1 MTEVKRLG
9 EYRIEA
15 ELGRGGMGVVYK
27 GYDERLSRA
36 VAVKVMSEALANEAE
51 VVERFMREA
60 RAMAALNHPNIVQI
74 YHIGESN
81 GRPWLVMEYVE
92 GKTLGQLIRTEAPLE
107 VAYVRSLIAQAARG
121 LAAAH
126 AQGVIHRDIKPG
138 NLMLRN
144 DGVLKVG
151 DFGIARARQLGR
163 TITGTGEFVGTPGY
177 LSPEVCQGHE
187 VQPGSDIF
195 SLGIVMFELLTGRVP
210 FTDESPLGLMLEVVQ
225 AQVPDVREINREV
238 DEDTWRALCKMVA
251 KDPKERYASC
261 AELLKDLGEPDT
273 ALGAVPTAGHRTA
286 ATVLTSPTTAARKQ
300 PLVAGKVAEKPTS
313 NTPMLVVA
321 AVMIVIVGFGGF
333 RLWQQFGAKP
343 EQPRTMAATSTLN
356 AASEQDADEQGSGAA
371 EALGEAPET
380 ADEGADEGGLA
391 SDAGATTDTPA
402 VTNELMA
409 GAGDVDQL
417 AETDAGDVV
426 TGGEVASD
434 ATAIEAVASQGT
446 DASDA
451 ALTLAARAG
460 NEQLANDETAQIDQA
475 AAAAAVEQ
483 APQLAVVEP
492 PAVKSTPTP
501 APTAALSGM
510 MILAIGD
517 PALAAPLEQRLLQAV
532 ADNDGELVDAEMA
545 DGIAPLR
552 YDPGVPL
559 RTVAMVARE
568 AGAARLMV
576 ARIIPVDARP
586 LEYYGEYTTLYTADI
601 ELRVIDLVD
610 ERVLPPRYRSRVDYT
625 GLNAEQKANKAA
637 NEILREWRQSR
648 QLSQRSG

>member
-1 MTEVKRLG
+1 MTDVKRLG

-74 YHIGESN
+74 YHIGESD

-92 GKTLGQLIRTEAPLE
+92 GQTLGQLIRSEAPLDVE
-107 VAYVRSLIAQAARG
+107 RVRGLIAQAARG

-138 NLMLRN
+138 NLMLRT

-238 DEDTWRALCKMVA
+238 DEETWRALCKMVA
-251 KDPKERYASC
+251 KDPNERYTSC
-261 AELLKDLGEPDT
+261 AQLLSDLGESET
-273 ALGAVPTAGHRTA
+273 AVGTAPTAGHRTA
-286 ATVLTSPTTAARKQ
+286 ATVLTSPTAAARSQ
-300 PLVAGKVAEKPTS
+300 PLVPGKTPEKPTS

-321 AVMIVIVGFGGF
+321 AVMILIVGVGGF
-333 RLWQQFGAKP
+333 RLWQQYGGTQP
-343 EQPRTMAATSTLN
+343 EQPRTMAAASLLN
-356 AASEQDADEQGSGAA
+356 GENEQLGA
-371 EALGEAPET
+371 ET
-380 ADEGADEGGLA
+380 ADTSDEEATEDWVTANETGLA
-391 SDAGATTDTPA
+391 SAADAVDTGDGLDETGTMSDSAAQDEDAGSPRPLAAGAT
-402 VTNELMA
+402 
-409 GAGDVDQL
+409 L
-417 AETDAGDVV
+417 ASVN
-426 TGGEVASD
+426 D
-434 ATAIEAVASQGT
+434 ATMGVES
-446 DASDA
+446 SPPK
-451 ALTLAARAG
+451 
-460 NEQLANDETAQIDQA
+460 TAT
-475 AAAAAVEQ
+475 AAVNDPPTGVETVPVNEASASATIDQ

-492 PAVKSTPTP
+492 PTVVSNPPP
-501 APTAALSGM
+501 APVLSGM
-510 MILAIGD
+510 MVLAIGD
-517 PALAAPLEQRLLQAV
+517 PALAAPLESRLLQAV
-532 ADNDGELVDAEMA
+532 AANDGELVDAELA

-552 YDPGVPL
+552 HDPAVPL
-559 RTVAMVARE
+559 RTVAMAARR

-601 ELRVIDLVD
+601 ELRVIDLAD
-610 ERVLPPRYRSRVDYT
+610 ERVMPPRYRSRVDYT
-625 GLNAEQKANKAA
+625 GLNAEQKANRAA
-637 NEILREWRQSR
+637 EEILRQWRQSR